1 MNQRGISTIAGILY
15 ILFGVLCI
23 VLRGGILM
31 FAAYFVGAVLIV
43 YGIIYLV
50 NRVMPQ
56 GIVLLVL
63 VVVLILTG
71 WFAVTVLLYIF
82 AIVLIVV
89 GIVNLYQFYKTK
101 AVNDSPI
108 SAEGM
113 RPILIMVC
121 GILLLLNPRGTVS
134 VLFVIVGVLLIVNG
148 IMALIENRS

>member
-31 FAAYFVGAVLIV
+31 FAAYFVGAVLVV

-63 VVVLILTG
+63 GVVLILTG

-108 SAEGM
+108 SAEGL